1 MKKIEKLIS
10 ILFAVLSLSLNV
22 SAQNVNER
30 NISFDFCFSS
40 GSTILHA
47 EYGVNRMELANL
59 KDFVLHNKYSIH
71 TGKSHFAII
80 SFISKENQSNLYT
93 LNRASVLAS
102 VVRAHLKTRYG
113 FSNQDFTFIMRTENE
128 IADCV
133 RLEYRPFSVRSNENQ
148 DIHYTLNPSYRDLA
162 EVISRY
168 EVLPIE
174 NNNSENS
181 EKPYNQPVHVTDSLP
196 PLVTLMTHD
205 TLSPVDT
212 VSLANTPPH
221 NQPTV
226 LANTT
231 ESPHQIT
238 DDCVEIKP
246 YYKPIFGLK
255 INVLNLAGVTPPAS
269 VVKPRYNITTEFYYL
284 KRFSVEMGGY
294 INPIFNHKQAESV
307 ARHKLSGVSL
317 EQRFWLGKPE
327 LFKGFYLGLYGA
339 FGEFDI
345 YDLQKCEEG
354 VTGNYIGGG
363 LSIGFALPV
372 SKRLILEIG
381 VRGGYN
387 RESSSNYL
395 VLENTC
401 YKTGTSNDAGL
412 KLHDYNISL
421 VYRLIGKQKRRG
433 L

>member
-30 NISFDFCFSS
+30 NISFDFSFSP
-40 GSTILHA
+40 GSTILHS
-47 EYGVNRMELANL
+47 EYGVNRVELANL
-59 KDFVLHNKYSIH
+59 KDFVLHNKYSIQ

-80 SFISKENQSNLYT
+80 SFISNDNQSNLYT

-102 VVRAHLKTRYG
+102 VVRAHMKTRYG
-113 FSNQDFTFIMRTENE
+113 FSNQDFTFIIRTENE

-133 RLEYRPFSVRSNENQ
+133 RLEYRPFSVRSSENQ

-168 EVLPIE
+168 EILPIE
-174 NNNSENS
+174 NNCENR
-181 EKPYNQPVHVTDSLP
+181 EKPYNQPVNVTDSLP
-196 PLVTLMTHD
+196 PLVNLMTHD
-205 TLSPVDT
+205 TLPPVNT
-212 VSLANTPPH
+212 VSLANTLPH
-221 NQPTV
+221 NQLTV
-226 LANTT
+226 QADTT

-238 DDCVEIKP
+238 DEHVDIKP

-284 KRFSVEMGGY
+284 KRLSVELEGY
-294 INPIFNHKQAESV
+294 INPILNHKQTESDN
-307 ARHKLSGVSL
+307 RHKLSGVSL

-327 LFKGFYLGLYGA
+327 LFKGFYLGIYGS

-345 YDLQKCEEG
+345 YDLQKSEEG
-354 VTGNYIGGG
+354 VTGNFIGGG

-372 SKRLILEIG
+372 SKRLILELG

-387 RESSSNYL
+387 RESRSNYL

-401 YKTGTSNDAGL
+401 YQTGSSNDAGL

-421 VYRLIGKQKRRG
+421 VYRLIGNQKRRG

>member
-30 NISFDFCFSS
+30 NISFDFSFSP
-40 GSTILHA
+40 GSTILHS
-47 EYGVNRMELANL
+47 EYGVNRVELANL
-59 KDFVLHNKYSIH
+59 KDFVLHNKYSIQ

-80 SFISKENQSNLYT
+80 SFISNDNQSNLYT

-102 VVRAHLKTRYG
+102 VVRAHMKTRYG
-113 FSNQDFTFIMRTENE
+113 FSNQDFTFIIRTENE

-133 RLEYRPFSVRSNENQ
+133 RLEYRPFSVRSSENQ

-168 EVLPIE
+168 EILPIE
-174 NNNSENS
+174 NNCENR
-181 EKPYNQPVHVTDSLP
+181 ETPYNQPVNVTDSLP
-196 PLVTLMTHD
+196 PLVNLMTHN
-205 TLSPVDT
+205 TLPPVDT
-212 VSLANTPPH
+212 VSLANTLPH
-221 NQPTV
+221 NQLTV
-226 LANTT
+226 QADTT

-238 DDCVEIKP
+238 DEHVDIKP

-284 KRFSVEMGGY
+284 KRLSVELEGY
-294 INPIFNHKQAESV
+294 INPILNHKQTESDS
-307 ARHKLSGVSL
+307 RHKLSGVSL

-327 LFKGFYLGLYGA
+327 LFKGFYLGIYGS

-345 YDLQKCEEG
+345 YDLQKSEEG
-354 VTGNYIGGG
+354 VTGNFIGGG

-372 SKRLILEIG
+372 SKRLILELG

-387 RESSSNYL
+387 RESRSNYL

-401 YKTGTSNDAGL
+401 YQTGSSNDAGL

-421 VYRLIGKQKRRG
+421 VYRLIGNQKRRG